1 MSSGEMAM
9 EIRANISDSATSNKT
24 ADYGAHWANAESHG
38 TLHLA
43 IVTPNTAISVT
54 STINTL

>member
-1 MSSGEMAM
+1 MAM